1 MKISIATKLSL
12 LKTAGPR
19 LMRSGLYLLA
29 IFLFCLSFW
38 IHRSF
43 GKPDLDQLTY
53 HLNYGF
59 ELLRTSDP
67 VFAERFVKWCVLVPL
82 LLLALCWY
90 GEPRVWRVIAKTPQ
104 RCRALLYRLHG
115 WFPQLLMLGA
125 TAF

>member
-1 MKISIATKLSL
+1 
-12 LKTAGPR
+12 
-19 LMRSGLYLLA
+19 MRSGLYLLA